1 MSAMVLTETF
11 MRGILRPP
19 PVDAAALP
27 PNPPHPFQTSFTYYL
42 RQRFFK
48 HHTPLLL
55 GYAASIWIFC
65 NIDAAMKEGKKSA
78 YDHAVAE
85 GHVPCECARF

>member
-1 MSAMVLTETF
+1 MNAMVLTETF

-65 NIDAAMKEGKKSA
+65 NLDAAMKEGKKKA

-85 GHVPCECARF
+85 GHVPFGHH